1 VDAVPGASPPEPPVG
16 AGRRSG
22 GLTGPRRRWRTVRR
36 VGLLL
41 LDLLGVFVFALSG
54 GLAAVRQRFDLFGV
68 LVLACCAGLGGGVL
82 RDVLIGAVPPVGISD
97 PRLIGAC
104 CAAGAVTF
112 WLHPRVATVRRTIV
126 VLDAAGL
133 GVFVVAGTLKAL
145 ELGTP
150 LLAAV
155 LVGAITGVGGGV
167 VRDLLTG
174 QVPEVLAQTELY
186 ATPALV
192 GALAYALLW
201 RADLGDAPA
210 AVGVAV
216 AVFLARVFAL
226 RFKVTAPVPRS

>member
-1 VDAVPGASPPEPPVG
+1 MP
-16 AGRRSG
+16 
-22 GLTGPRRRWRTVRR
+22 
-36 VGLLL
+36 LLV

-68 LVLACCAGLGGGVL
+68 LVLACCAGLGGGVI

-104 CAAGAVTF
+104 CAAGLVTF
-112 WLHPRVATVRRTIV
+112 WLHPGLAAVRRAIL

-186 ATPALV
+186 ATPALL
-192 GALAYALLW
+192 GALAYGLLW
-201 RADLGDAPA
+201 RAGLDGPVAAA
-210 AVGVAV
+210 AVVLV
-216 AVFLARVFAL
+216 VFSTRVFAL
-226 RFKVTAPVPRS
+226 RFKVTAPVPRG